1 MAFGI
6 IPNDRDSAAKAFA
19 ETKIELAKEMTA
31 WKVAQIEADTLAR
44 AVNDLKISVDKF
56 AAQISTLKDKV
67 KHLEICWQG

>member
-31 WKVAQIEADTLAR
+31 
-44 AVNDLKISVDKF
+44 
-56 AAQISTLKDKV
+56 
-67 KHLEICWQG
+67 